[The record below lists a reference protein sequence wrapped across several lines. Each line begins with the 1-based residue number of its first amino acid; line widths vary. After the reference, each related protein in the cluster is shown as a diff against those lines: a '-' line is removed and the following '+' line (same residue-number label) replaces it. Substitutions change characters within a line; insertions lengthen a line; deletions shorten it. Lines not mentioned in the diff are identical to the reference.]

1 MIRHALRARSK
12 QLVTICAI
20 LSRIG
25 LQEIKKD
32 VRMIR
37 VKCVQLATDRS
48 CHRHESNRN
57 KIHFLLRFAE
67 NGTTNFRGRMLTTI
81 YHGW

>member
-1 MIRHALRARSK
+1 MIRHALRTRSK
-12 QLVTICAI
+12 QLATICAI

-32 VRMIR
+32 VRMID

-57 KIHFLLRFAE
+57 KILFLLRFAE
-67 NGTTNFRGRMLTTI
+67 NGTTNFRGRRLTTI